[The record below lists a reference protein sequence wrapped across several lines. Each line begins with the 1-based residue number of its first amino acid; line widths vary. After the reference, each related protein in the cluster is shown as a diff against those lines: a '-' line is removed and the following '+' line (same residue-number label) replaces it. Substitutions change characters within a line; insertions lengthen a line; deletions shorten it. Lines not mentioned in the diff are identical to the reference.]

1 MSTPVIGQTEDG
13 HSFIGGDPSKQE
25 NWKAIGAVEDG
36 HVFKG
41 GDPSKA
47 ESWASVNMPIQPQTP
62 QASTGEALITGI
74 GKGATLG
81 YLPQIIAGTEPMIQ
95 SGLQSLFGDN
105 TDAKLQQQ
113 GFTLPQ
119 DNSTYTQ
126 RRDAQIAYQN
136 QMAQEHPI
144 ADFAGQAVGG
154 VGAAVAPGF
163 LAGRLGMAAAA
174 APATFGGRLLQA
186 SRAGAVVGAIR
197 NPGDTQGEVN
207 PLQAKERVRN
217 SATDAAT
224 GAVFQG
230 GLEALGKTGSAFKS
244 ASSNLSA
251 YAEEKALKA
260 LGPIKSKL
268 LELKGKSRAA
278 EIGRSALDEGIV
290 SAGDTIK
297 DIADKA
303 QEVKNNIGEN
313 ISGIYKQAADLTSS
327 RPFNSPDGVK
337 EKLIEDELLSMAQQI
352 KEASAGKR
360 GASYVADTGNYVNT
374 STNST
379 FPDWAK
385 DKGFTK
391 ESILSAIESKKGT
404 TYNNLV
410 EIAGENLKRGSFS
423 PVSGD
428 IPPNLEYS
436 ALSIPGK
443 ISDNIER
450 VFQEEM
456 KNPLLNQAEINNLG
470 NQMNALKAK
479 YSAPSTTINIKQFAN
494 DFEKEL
500 VDRQQML
507 PDGDTVINSI
517 TKKLQNIAKNGEVD
531 LGKALEIRQ
540 QLDKSARKAGAWGSG
555 VDPDV
560 AMELKLLR
568 NKLQDSMKE
577 KLALIDQENG
587 TNLVEQL
594 LKENKRYSNMK
605 EIADISMKKSAGEG
619 VKQTVGITDAALA
632 TTGAAAKGGP
642 GAVVALA
649 GSKLSKQYGNPI
661 IANAANKA
669 SKILASQPELLGSFA
684 ETLQNA
690 ASVSPAKF
698 TAAVTLALKDPEFKK
713 AIDSNTNKF
722 QRSGQ

>member
-62 QASTGEALITGI
+62 QTSTGEALITGI

-81 YLPQIIAGTEPMIQ
+81 YLPQIIAGTELMIQ

-119 DNSTYTQ
+119 DNSTYAQ

-136 QMAQEHPI
+136 QMAQEHPV

-186 SRAGAVVGAIR
+186 SRAGAVVGAVR

-217 SATDAAT
+217 SAIDAAT

-230 GLEALGKTGSAFKS
+230 GLEALGKTGSAVKN

-297 DIADKA
+297 DIADK
-303 QEVKNNIGEN
+303 V
-313 ISGIYKQAADLTSS
+313 
-327 RPFNSPDGVK
+327 P
-337 EKLIEDELLSMAQQI
+337 
-352 KEASAGKR
+352 
-360 GASYVADTGNYVNT
+360 
-374 STNST
+374 
-379 FPDWAK
+379 
-385 DKGFTK
+385 
-391 ESILSAIESKKGT
+391 
-404 TYNNLV
+404 
-410 EIAGENLKRGSFS
+410 
-423 PVSGD
+423 
-428 IPPNLEYS
+428 
-436 ALSIPGK
+436 
-443 ISDNIER
+443 
-450 VFQEEM
+450 
-456 KNPLLNQAEINNLG
+456 
-470 NQMNALKAK
+470 
-479 YSAPSTTINIKQFAN
+479 
-494 DFEKEL
+494 
-500 VDRQQML
+500 
-507 PDGDTVINSI
+507 
-517 TKKLQNIAKNGEVD
+517 KKLRIILVKILVGF
-531 LGKALEIRQ
+531 I
-540 QLDKSARKAGAWGSG
+540 
-555 VDPDV
+555 
-560 AMELKLLR
+560 
-568 NKLQDSMKE
+568 NKLQ
-577 KLALIDQENG
+577 I
-587 TNLVEQL
+587 
-594 LKENKRYSNMK
+594 
-605 EIADISMKKSAGEG
+605 
-619 VKQTVGITDAALA
+619 
-632 TTGAAAKGGP
+632 
-642 GAVVALA
+642 
-649 GSKLSKQYGNPI
+649 
-661 IANAANKA
+661 
-669 SKILASQPELLGSFA
+669 
-684 ETLQNA
+684 
-690 ASVSPAKF
+690 
-698 TAAVTLALKDPEFKK
+698 
-713 AIDSNTNKF
+713 
-722 QRSGQ
+722 

>member
-1 MSTPVIGQTEDG
+1 MSDPVIGQTEDG

-25 NWKAIGAVEDG
+25 NWKAIGSVEDG

-47 ESWASVNMPIQPQTP
+47 ESWASVNAPVQPTQPQT
-62 QASTGEALITGI
+62 STGEALIAGI

-81 YLPQIIAGTEPMIQ
+81 YLPQIQAATEPMIQ

-105 TDAKLQQQ
+105 VDAKLKQQ

-136 QMAQEHPI
+136 QMAQEHPVANLTGEI
-144 ADFAGQAVGG
+144 VGG
-154 VGAAVAPGF
+154 AGAALAPGA
-163 LAGRLGMAAAA
+163 LAGRVGMAAIAT
-174 APATFGGRLLQA
+174 PATFGGRLLQA
-186 SRAGAVVGAIR
+186 SRAGAVIGAVR
-197 NPGDTQGEVN
+197 NPGDTRGEIN
-207 PLQAKERVRN
+207 PLQAPERVKN
-217 SATDAAT
+217 AAMDAAT

-230 GLEALGKTGSAFKS
+230 GLEALGKTGSAIKS

-268 LELKGKSRAA
+268 LELKGKNRAA

-297 DIADKA
+297 DIANKA
-303 QEVKNNIGEN
+303 QDVKNSIGEN
-313 ISGIYKQAADLTSS
+313 ISGIYKKAAELTSS
-327 RPFNSPDGVK
+327 RPFIGPSGVK
-337 EKLIEDELLSMAQQI
+337 DKLIEDELLNMAQQI

-360 GASYVADTGNYVNT
+360 GASYIADTGNYINT
-374 STNST
+374 STSST

-391 ESILSAIESKKGT
+391 DAILSAIGSKKGT

-410 EIAGENLKRGSFS
+410 DIASENLKRGSFS

-436 ALSIPGK
+436 ALTLPGK
-443 ISDNIER
+443 ITDNIES
-450 VFQEEM
+450 VFKEEM
-456 KNPLLNQAEINNLG
+456 KNPLLTPAEINDLG
-470 NQMNALKAK
+470 TQMIALKEK
-479 YSAPSTTINIKQFAN
+479 YSAPSTTINIKQFAS

-500 VDRQQML
+500 VDRQHML
-507 PDGDTVINSI
+507 PDGDTVINNI
-517 TKKLQNIAKNGEVD
+517 TKKLQNISKNGEVD

-577 KLALIDQENG
+577 KLALVDQENG

-632 TTGAAAKGGP
+632 TAGAATKGGP
-642 GAVVALA
+642 GGVVAFA

-669 SKILASQPELLGSFA
+669 SKILASNPDQLGSFA
-684 ETLQNA
+684 EVLQNA
-690 ASVSPAKF
+690 ASISPAKF